1 MVAQQQQTPKDTR
14 IDDGLGFF
22 FLYVI
27 ALYCIRRLTKTK
39 CSSNGPRRRR
49 EGLPHLHP
57 QHHGEISQGS
67 FFFHDCESSEAGRER
82 DSPSDFSELITQMR
96 AYQRPYKLTRQA
108 AASNTLYI
116 VKRKIKPWK
125 LNWKLEKMASLHL
138 PDSRGRPAAIKFNY
152 AIQPARA
159 QSISKLAA
167 QQQSQQNTLHCWSNW
182 KNKHAPSA

>member
-1 MVAQQQQTPKDTR
+1 MVWAS
-14 IDDGLGFF
+14 FF
-22 FLYVI
+22 YMLSPSTV
-27 ALYCIRRLTKTK
+27 
-39 CSSNGPRRRR
+39 SVVWPRRNARQMGR
-49 EGLPHLHP
+49 GDDERVFHIYTPSTTVRLARGHSSFMTV
-57 QHHGEISQGS
+57 SQAKQS
-67 FFFHDCESSEAGRER
+67 AS

-96 AYQRPYKLTRQA
+96 AYQRPYKVTRQA